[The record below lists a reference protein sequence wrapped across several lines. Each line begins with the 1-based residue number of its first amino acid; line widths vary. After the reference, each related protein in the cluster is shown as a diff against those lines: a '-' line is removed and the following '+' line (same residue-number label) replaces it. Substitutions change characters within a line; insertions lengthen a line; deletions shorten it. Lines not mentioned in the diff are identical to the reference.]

1 MAVYMMSA
9 DWLKENSP
17 IDLNVDDKTLKS
29 AILEAQEIHIRDNI
43 GSGLYNELITQISG
57 STLTSANQTLLNSY
71 IRPCL
76 KHYAIVE
83 AIMPMTMKLMNKG
96 AGKRSADNF
105 TPADQSDM
113 TLIEQRF
120 RDKAE
125 YYANRLQDFLHEN
138 STTYP
143 LFLNPGSGI
152 DTIRPGGVQL
162 FGGFYLGDS
171 DCTPNGYD
179 GMPD

>member
-1 MAVYMMSA
+1 MAVYFMSA

-17 IDLNVDDKTLKS
+17 IDLNVDDKTLS
-29 AILEAQEIHIRDNI
+29 GAIKEAQEIHIRDII
-43 GSGLYNELITQISG
+43 GSGLYDDLITEVSG
-57 STLTSANQTLLNSY
+57 GSVSADNQTLLNNY

-76 KHYAIVE
+76 KYYAIVE
-83 AIMPMTMKLMNKG
+83 AIMPMTFKLMNK
-96 AGKRSADNF
+96 AVGKRSADNF
-105 TPADQSDM
+105 EPVAQGDM

-125 YYANRLQDFLHEN
+125 YYSNRLTDFLHEN
-138 STTYP
+138 QQTYP

-152 DTIRPGGVQL
+152 DVIRPGGVQL

-171 DCTPNGYD
+171 GCTPYGYD